1 MPFGAHWSQIL
12 ILLVLA
18 LVVFGPK
25 RLPEVGSAIGKT
37 VREFQ
42 KSMHTLT
49 ESESPPTPAA
59 LTPPVAKALPTAHP
73 ANPATATS
81 PPGQNAAGASEGT
94 VEARRDENNVDV

>member
-37 VREFQ
+37 VKEFQ
-42 KSMHTLT
+42 KSMHSLT
-49 ESESPPTPAA
+49 EPESPPTPAA
-59 LTPPVAKALPTAHP
+59 LTPPVAKAMPTAPP
-73 ANPATATS
+73 ANVATT
-81 PPGQNAAGASEGT
+81 PPVEDGTGANSGAGAAGAREDANRVT
-94 VEARRDENNVDV
+94 V